1 MTKVEDVAQSAL
13 SAFSC
18 TAGRVLAAT
27 WVNDRYKQLLG
38 KVRFKHT
45 RKIGE
50 LAIPAAI
57 TTGTVTTVRGSK
69 FVAGNATAQALW
81 GTDQIGWHFRGSV
94 TWYRVV
100 GVSPVDKTLEL
111 ATPFAEDAITAGG
124 YALVQ
129 REFDLPISV
138 RSLDLFVHMR
148 RRASFTCVP
157 LEFLDALAPSRND
170 ISTGPAYATE
180 LGMGEHKGKT
190 VEIYPACSTSEVL
203 HYVYREL
210 PERLN
215 LTDTLPQVID
225 GYVLKE
231 GVLIDVFRWL
241 QAQAAK
247 EGKMEIAA
255 LWRNDARAQEANWA
269 KAINAAIMAD
279 RGVDDQT
286 FVLQSARFM
295 GENQINTFDIT
306 TAQDQVWSR
315 G

>member
-1 MTKVEDVAQSAL
+1 MTTVEEVAQSAL

-18 TAGRVLAAT
+18 TAGRVLAST

-57 TTGTVTTVRGSK
+57 TAGTITTVRGSK
-69 FVAGNATAQALW
+69 YVVGDATAQAAW
-81 GTDQIGWHFRGSV
+81 TTRQINWHFRAGV

-100 GVSPVDKTLEL
+100 GVSSVDKTLEL
-111 ATPFAEDAITAGG
+111 ATPYAEDAASSGG

-129 REFDLPISV
+129 REFDLPTTV

-148 RRASFTCVP
+148 RRASFPCVS

-170 ISTGPAYATE
+170 IATGPAYVTE
-180 LGMGEHKGKT
+180 LGMGENGGKRLE
-190 VEIYPACSTSEVL
+190 VYPASNTSEVL

-210 PERLN
+210 PERLS
-215 LTDTLPQVID
+215 LTDTLPAVID

-241 QAQAAK
+241 QAKAAS
-247 EGKMEIAA
+247 EGKMDIAA
-255 LWRNDARAQEANWA
+255 LWRNDARAQESSWM
-269 KAINAAIMAD
+269 KAIQAAIMAD
-279 RGVDDQT
+279 RGVDDTT
-286 FVLQSARFM
+286 FVIQSARFM
-295 GENQINTFDIT
+295 GMSQINTFDIT

-315 G
+315 